1 MNPESGYAVLAE
13 AAALNGL
20 SPEGARIVGNGK
32 HLVFAL
38 PGGLVGRIG
47 ERGSSVER
55 AANEVEVSRWLDG
68 MGFDAVREAP
78 GLIQPTVVAGHPVT
92 WWRQLP
98 EHRFSTLAELGAV
111 LRELH
116 ALPVP
121 SSISISGFSPL
132 RHALTCIH
140 RAQILTETDRAW
152 LAGRADE
159 LRRAYAD
166 MVFRGPMRVIH
177 GDAWRGNVVVPDAGP
192 PLLLD
197 LGTVR
202 VGPVEWDL
210 IPTAADYTDLRRL
223 SSDSYASF
231 VDAYGF
237 DVTESAGYR
246 TLVEIYELRLTAYA
260 LVRAGDN
267 AATAREALHRLAC
280 LRGEVARPWVW
291 KSFQPT

>member
-1 MNPESGYAVLAE
+1 MDRESGYAVLAE
-13 AAALNGL
+13 AAVRNGL
-20 SPEGARIVGNGK
+20 DPEGARVVGDGK

-38 PGGLVGRIG
+38 AGGVVGRIG
-47 ERGSSVER
+47 ERGSSAER
-55 AANEVEVSRWLDG
+55 AGREIEVSRWLTSQR
-68 MGFDAVREAP
+68 FAVVREAP

-92 WWRQLP
+92 WWMRLP
-98 EHRFSTLAELGAV
+98 EHRTSTLAELGAV

-121 SSISISGFSPL
+121 STVSISGFSPL
-132 RHALTCIH
+132 RHAMTCIQ
-140 RAQILTETDRAW
+140 RAQILTDADRAW
-152 LAGRADE
+152 LMSRADE
-159 LRRAYAD
+159 LRRAYAKIA
-166 MVFRGPMRVIH
+166 FHGPLRVIH

-202 VGPVEWDL
+202 IGPVEWDL
-210 IPTAADYTDLRRL
+210 IPTAVDHTDLRRI
-223 SSDSYASF
+223 SSDGYASF

-260 LVRAGDN
+260 LVRAADN
-267 AATAREALHRLAC
+267 AATARVALHRLAC
-280 LRGEVARPWVW
+280 LRGEVARPGEW
-291 KSFQPT
+291 KSFQPA